1 MNKKDD
7 KIEYKNPYGE
17 IETPDRIPLNPKLT
31 EEQRFKMPAIRFYC
45 MILGF
50 CLGMILFSALR
61 IALKLTMSVH
71 WTFVVELIV
80 AALGW
85 ALSKYVIEPKMYIP
99 YEEGTAEEKL
109 DEMNRL
115 QRKQD
120 EEETE
125 MKRLLGDKYLS
136 KLHEMEEREAQEE
149 KEKQEQAKQSGVD
162 RAVFEDDEPEEILPA
177 GESGEET
184 AEDDMDA

>member
-1 MNKKDD
+1 
-7 KIEYKNPYGE
+7 
-17 IETPDRIPLNPKLT
+17 
-31 EEQRFKMPAIRFYC
+31 
-45 MILGF
+45 
-50 CLGMILFSALR
+50 
-61 IALKLTMSVH
+61 
-71 WTFVVELIV
+71 
-80 AALGW
+80 
-85 ALSKYVIEPKMYIP
+85 
-99 YEEGTAEEKL
+99 
-109 DEMNRL
+109 MNRL

-120 EEETE
+120 EEEAE

-149 KEKQEQAKQSGVD
+149 QEKQEQAKQSGVD

>member
-17 IETPDRIPLNPKLT
+17 IETPDRIPLNPNLT

-61 IALKLTMSVH
+61 IALKLTISVH

-120 EEETE
+120 EEEAE

-136 KLHEMEEREAQEE
+136 KLHEMEERETQEKNGAE
-149 KEKQEQAKQSGVD
+149 PSVD
-162 RAVFEDDEPEEILPA
+162 RAVFEDDEPEEISA
-177 GESGEET
+177 EESKD
-184 AEDDMDA
+184 ED